1 MEENLLHEKI
11 YELEAEN
18 KRLHLEFL
26 CSRPL
31 YSRRELEALTRT
43 LCSLLRSLDGK
54 GLQFPPD
61 IVEWYNKHRAWDQ
74 SQGRP

>member
-1 MEENLLHEKI
+1 MGDAYRTDPVAQQKI
-11 YELEAEN
+11 DD
-18 KRLHLEFL
+18 
-26 CSRPL
+26 
-31 YSRRELEALTRT
+31 LTRM

-54 GLQFPPD
+54 GLQLPPD